1 VAMQVSL
8 HYEKTDT
15 LNRIRCSIC
24 RSGPCKC
31 ADDVEDECT
40 LCNNV
45 PCTCESLTPG
55 GDVWLCGRYERTD
68 RATRTERAR
77 MSLNRACEQNMW

>member
-1 VAMQVSL
+1 MQVPL

-15 LNRIRCSIC
+15 LNGIRCSIC

-40 LCNNV
+40 LCDNE
-45 PCTCESLTPG
+45 CSLHLR
-55 GDVWLCGRYERTD
+55 V
-68 RATRTERAR
+68 
-77 MSLNRACEQNMW
+77 LNPRR